1 MGALSWRGRCATFRR
16 VKSIAFR
23 GPSAPLRAACGPGV
37 AGGLRR
43 AAAFGAIAS
52 LLIAGAAVSRPAAA
66 DPLPA
71 IDPAAA
77 REALGLGPRERLSPE
92 RIQTFYREALGLWA
106 GGQDAAA
113 AERLM
118 ALEAVV
124 VPEGDIEAR
133 QVLLK
138 AQEQTIRALAAS
150 NLEVLVPMAMLHH
163 ELYRR
168 HLEQGEA
175 RHALL
180 TVHARN
186 MARDLALLYER
197 HAGTEHARITSARL
211 LTSLGGYLL
220 SASQQLLAG
229 QLFNLAAGY
238 DPGSMGPQ
246 LGLATIYEKN
256 GRYEA
261 AEQSLRKAVA
271 ADPMRV
277 EAWLRLGVNLV
288 RLGKTAEA
296 RRALEPLV
304 GIPTW
309 VGAVA
314 VQELGRIHTAREE
327 WAAAETI
334 LKAGRERFPNEGAIA
349 IELCSVLDRQ
359 GKRGEAQRVLA
370 EFMEVPPGARGT
382 SRLRYNQDPAEVW
395 AEARR
400 QLDGT
405 AGLAMP
411 ILAQALGQPLSVQTT
426 GEASR

>member
-1 MGALSWRGRCATFRR
+1 MDA
-16 VKSIAFR
+16 
-23 GPSAPLRAACGPGV
+23 
-37 AGGLRR
+37 
-43 AAAFGAIAS
+43 
-52 LLIAGAAVSRPAAA
+52 
-66 DPLPA
+66 
-71 IDPAAA
+71 AAA

-106 GGQDAAA
+106 GGQAAAA

-118 ALEAVV
+118 AVEAVV
-124 VPEGDIEAR
+124 VPVGDIEAR

-138 AQEQTIRALAAS
+138 AQEATIRALAAT

-168 HLEQGEA
+168 HLEHGKG

-220 SASQQLLAG
+220 SSSQQLLAG
-229 QLFNLAAGY
+229 QLFTLAISY
-238 DPGSMGPQ
+238 HPGSMGPQ

-261 AEQSLRKAVA
+261 AVDSLQKAVV

-277 EAWLRLGVNLV
+277 EAWLRLGVNLA
-288 RLGKTAEA
+288 RLGRPAEA

-304 GIPTW
+304 IIPTW

-314 VQELGRIHTAREE
+314 VQELARLHVAKQE
-327 WAAAETI
+327 WAAAET
-334 LKAGRERFPNEGAIA
+334 LLEAGRERFPNDGALVMQ
-349 IELCSVLDRQ
+349 LCAVLDRQ
-359 GKRGEAQRVLA
+359 GKRGEAQRVLEQFLA
-370 EFMEVPPGARGT
+370 VPAAARGT
-382 SRLRYNQDPAEVW
+382 SRLRYNRDPAEVW

-400 QLDGT
+400 QLDGSANT
-405 AGLAMP
+405 AMP
-411 ILAQALGQPLSVQTT
+411 ILAQALGQPLSVQRS